1 VVQTMALYQVSER
14 YFIGSI
20 CWINLCSLFRRFFH
34 GDDKSGMARMD
45 LIENAETD
53 RIINGRFPGF
63 IDNTIYRYK
72 GINSINFHTYIHTQ
86 LKKCCVNEVLRN
98 DKKKS

>member
-1 VVQTMALYQVSER
+1 MSFCGLYQV
-14 YFIGSI
+14 
-20 CWINLCSLFRRFFH
+20 WIFVIHFELFDPLSRRFFH

-72 GINSINFHTYIHTQ
+72 SINTINFHTYIHAREE
-86 LKKCCVNEVLRN
+86 KPG
-98 DKKKS
+98 

>member
-1 VVQTMALYQVSER
+1 
-14 YFIGSI
+14 
-20 CWINLCSLFRRFFH
+20 
-34 GDDKSGMARMD
+34 MD

-72 GINSINFHTYIHTQ
+72 GINSINFHTFIHTR
-86 LKKCCVNEVLRN
+86 KEKTRVYEVLRN
-98 DKKKS
+98 GDID